1 MQFDADGMIPPRSP
15 MLRVAM
21 EGEKRQQKRAIVTDA
36 NTPRKPETPQIP
48 VIGSGS
54 TWGED
59 ELDMFKVIVEGD
71 VDAKQMIPEKW
82 FDFGGLEHYQASMSF
97 QQWS

>member
-1 MQFDADGMIPPRSP
+1 
-15 MLRVAM
+15 M
-21 EGEKRQQKRAIVTDA
+21 EGEKRQQKRATVTDA

-59 ELDMFKVIVEGD
+59 ELDMFKVTVEGNMD
-71 VDAKQMIPEKW
+71 VKQMIPEKW
-82 FDFGGLEHYQASMSF
+82 FDFGGLEHYRESSSF
-97 QQWS
+97 RDRS

>member
-1 MQFDADGMIPPRSP
+1 
-15 MLRVAM
+15 M
-21 EGEKRQQKRAIVTDA
+21 EGEKRQQKKAPVTA
-36 NTPRKPETPQIP
+36 TSTPRKRETPQIP

-71 VDAKQMIPEKW
+71 VDVKQMIPEKW
-82 FDFGGLEHYQASMSF
+82 FDFGGLEHYRASSSF
-97 QQWS
+97 GEWS